1 MELICRKLLINRQNF
16 LWKLMEEE
24 IIIIIISFL
33 YNWYKNDEQMKT
45 TKVVRRRKDVVTDY
59 EKETR
64 TLFLRVT
71 EEIDQHTADKIRR
84 KLDSEIEIY
93 SPKKVIFDFNGI
105 EFMDSSGIGMVLGR
119 YKLVKMLGGTFEIIN
134 VNKRL
139 KRIFDMSGVSRII
152 DIKDEESEKNER
164 VI

>member
-1 MELICRKLLINRQNF
+1 MEINGKKDYNNYNLF
-16 LWKLMEEE
+16 LCKKIFEQK
-24 IIIIIISFL
+24 I
-33 YNWYKNDEQMKT
+33 DEQMKT
-45 TKVVRRRKDVVTDY
+45 TKVVRRRENVVTDY

-64 TLFLRVT
+64 TLILRVT
-71 EEIDQHTADKIRR
+71 EEIDQHIADKIRK

-93 SPKKVIFDFNGI
+93 SPRKVVFDFNGI

-119 YKLVKMLGGTFEIIN
+119 YKLVKMLGGTLEIIN

-139 KRIFDMSGVSRII
+139 KRIFEMSGVSRII
-152 DIKDEESEKNER
+152 EIKDEESEKNER

>member
-1 MELICRKLLINRQNF
+1 MVK
-16 LWKLMEEE
+16 E
-24 IIIIIISFL
+24 IIIIIIFFL
-33 YNWYKNDEQMKT
+33 CKKVFEQKIDEQMKT
-45 TKVVRRRKDVVTDY
+45 TKVVRRRENVVTDY

-64 TLFLRVT
+64 TLILRVT
-71 EEIDQHTADKIRR
+71 EEIDQHIADKIRK

-93 SPKKVIFDFNGI
+93 SPRKVVFDFNGI

-164 VI
+164 VIW

>member
-1 MELICRKLLINRQNF
+1 MEKQ
-16 LWKLMEEE
+16 
-24 IIIIIISFL
+24 IIIIIICFL
-33 YNWYKNDEQMKT
+33 FLNKKYANEKT
-45 TKVVRRRKDVVTDY
+45 TNVVRRRENVITEYK
-59 EKETR
+59 KENR
-64 TLFLRVT
+64 TLILRVT

-84 KLDSEIEIY
+84 KLDNEIEIY

-119 YKLVKMLGGTFEIIN
+119 YKLVKMLGGNFEIIN

-152 DIKDEESEKNER
+152 EIKCEESEENER

>member
-1 MELICRKLLINRQNF
+1 MIRQNF
-16 LWKLMEEE
+16 LWKYLTEKT
-24 IIIIIISFL
+24 IIFIVFFCVRRIDKKTFIL
-33 YNWYKNDEQMKT
+33 YFIRTKEKS
-45 TKVVRRRKDVVTDY
+45 TKVVRRRENVITDY
-59 EKETR
+59 KKETR
-64 TLFLRVT
+64 TLTLRVT
-71 EEIDQHTADKIRR
+71 EEIDQHTADRIRR

-93 SPKKVIFDFNGI
+93 SPRKVVFDFNGI

-119 YKLVKMLGGTFEIIN
+119 YKLIKMLGGTFEIIN

-152 DIKDEESEKNER
+152 DIRDEESGENER

>member
-84 KLDSEIEIY
+84 KLDNEIEIY

>member
-1 MELICRKLLINRQNF
+1 MEINGRRDYNYYNLFFVLIK
-16 LWKLMEEE
+16 
-24 IIIIIISFL
+24 S
-33 YNWYKNDEQMKT
+33 NWCKNDEQMKT

>member
-1 MELICRKLLINRQNF
+1 MINK
-16 LWKLMEEE
+16 W
-24 IIIIIISFL
+24 
-33 YNWYKNDEQMKT
+33 KT
-45 TKVVRRRKDVVTDY
+45 TKVVRRRENVITDY

-64 TLFLRVT
+64 TLTLRVT
-71 EEIDQHTADKIRR
+71 EEIDQHTADRIRR

-93 SPKKVIFDFNGI
+93 SPRKLVFDFNGI

-164 VI
+164 VIW

>member
-1 MELICRKLLINRQNF
+1 MIRQNF
-16 LWKLMEEE
+16 LWKYLTEKT
-24 IIIIIISFL
+24 IIFIVFFCVRRIDKKRFILYFII
-33 YNWYKNDEQMKT
+33 
-45 TKVVRRRKDVVTDY
+45 TKEKSTKAVRRRENVITDY
-59 EKETR
+59 KKETR
-64 TLFLRVT
+64 TLTLRVT
-71 EEIDQHTADKIRR
+71 EEIDQHTADRIRR

-93 SPKKVIFDFNGI
+93 SPRKVVFDFNGI

-119 YKLVKMLGGTFEIIN
+119 YKLIKMLGGTFEIIN

-152 DIKDEESEKNER
+152 DIKDEESGENER

>member
-1 MELICRKLLINRQNF
+1 
-16 LWKLMEEE
+16 MEEE

-84 KLDSEIEIY
+84 KLDNEIEIY

>member
-1 MELICRKLLINRQNF
+1 M
-16 LWKLMEEE
+16 
-24 IIIIIISFL
+24 ISE
-33 YNWYKNDEQMKT
+33 YK
-45 TKVVRRRKDVVTDY
+45 
-59 EKETR
+59 KESR
-64 TLFLRVT
+64 TLILRVT
-71 EEIDQHTADKIRR
+71 EEIDQCIADKIRR
-84 KLDSEIEIY
+84 KLDNEIEIY
-93 SPKKVIFDFNGI
+93 SPKKVIFDFSGM

>member
-1 MELICRKLLINRQNF
+1 MIRQNF
-16 LWKLMEEE
+16 LWKYLTEKT
-24 IIIIIISFL
+24 IIFIVFFCVRRIDKKTFIL
-33 YNWYKNDEQMKT
+33 YFIRTKEKS
-45 TKVVRRRKDVVTDY
+45 TKVVRRRENVITDY
-59 EKETR
+59 KKETR
-64 TLFLRVT
+64 TLTLRVT
-71 EEIDQHTADKIRR
+71 EEIDQHTADRIRR

-93 SPKKVIFDFNGI
+93 SPRKVVFDFNGI

-119 YKLVKMLGGTFEIIN
+119 YKLIKMLGGTFEIIN

-152 DIKDEESEKNER
+152 DIKDEESGENER

>member
-1 MELICRKLLINRQNF
+1 
-16 LWKLMEEE
+16 MEEE

-33 YNWYKNDEQMKT
+33 CNWYKNDEQMKT